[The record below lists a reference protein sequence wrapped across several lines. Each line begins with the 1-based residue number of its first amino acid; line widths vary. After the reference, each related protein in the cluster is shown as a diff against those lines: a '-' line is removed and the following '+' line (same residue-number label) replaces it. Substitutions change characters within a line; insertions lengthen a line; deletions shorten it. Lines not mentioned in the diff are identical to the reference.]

1 MMSLESDVGY
11 AFQSPAL
18 LELALTH
25 RSVSSDNS
33 SRANNERLEF
43 LGDAVL
49 QLVVTDYLYANYP
62 DLAEGKLAKV
72 RAAVVSRPAL
82 ADVARSM
89 SLGHHVELTVA
100 EERTGGRDKD
110 SILADTIEA
119 LIGAVYL
126 DGGLDAA
133 SGVVLRLWGTRVDE
147 RARQPG
153 LKDYKTRLQEVL
165 AKDGRL
171 PVYVTEGSGPD
182 HARIFVARVSV
193 DGVHLGEGS
202 GRSKREAEQGAAEKA
217 IEALRSGSS

>member
-1 MMSLESDVGY
+1 MSLEAQIGY
-11 AFQSPAL
+11 VFQSPAL
-18 LELALTH
+18 LALALTH

-33 SRANNERLEF
+33 ARTNNERLEF

-49 QLVVTDYLYANYP
+49 QLVITDYLYANFP
-62 DLAEGKLAKV
+62 NLAEGKLAKV
-72 RAAVVSRPAL
+72 RSAVVSGPAL

-89 SLGHHVELTVA
+89 GLGEHVELTPA
-100 EERTGGRDKD
+100 EERTGGREKD
-110 SILADTIEA
+110 SILADTAEA
-119 LIGAVYL
+119 VIGAVYL

-133 SGVVLRLWGTRVDE
+133 SQVVLRLWGNRVDD

-171 PVYVTEGSGPD
+171 PEYVTDGSGPD
-182 HARIFVARVSV
+182 HARLFVATVYV
-193 DGVHLGEGS
+193 DGTRLGEGS

-217 IEALRSGSS
+217 IETLRSGSR

>member
-1 MMSLESDVGY
+1 
-11 AFQSPAL
+11 
-18 LELALTH
+18 
-25 RSVSSDNS
+25 
-33 SRANNERLEF
+33 LEF

-110 SILADTIEA
+110 SILADTVEA

-133 SGVVLRLWGTRVDE
+133 GRVVLRLWGNRVDE

-171 PVYVTEGSGPD
+171 PVYVTDGSGPD
-182 HARIFVARVSV
+182 HARTFVARVSV
-193 DGVHLGEGS
+193 DGAYLGEGS

-217 IEALRSGSS
+217 IEALRSRS

>member
-1 MMSLESDVGY
+1 MSLEGEIGY

-25 RSVSSDNS
+25 RSVTSDNS
-33 SRANNERLEF
+33 NRANNERLEF

-110 SILADTIEA
+110 SILADTVEA

-133 SGVVLRLWGTRVDE
+133 SRVVLRLWGNRVDE

-171 PVYVTEGSGPD
+171 PVYVTDGSGPD

-193 DGVHLGEGS
+193 DGAHLGEGS

>member
-1 MMSLESDVGY
+1 MSLEGEIGY
-11 AFQSPAL
+11 AFQSPAF

-25 RSVSSDNS
+25 RSVSSDNAN
-33 SRANNERLEF
+33 RANNERLEF

-110 SILADTIEA
+110 SILADTVEA

-133 SGVVLRLWGTRVDE
+133 GRVVLRLWGNRVDE

-171 PVYVTEGSGPD
+171 PVYVTDGSGPD
-182 HARIFVARVSV
+182 HARTFVARVSV
-193 DGVHLGEGS
+193 DGAYLGEGS

-217 IEALRSGSS
+217 IEALRSRS